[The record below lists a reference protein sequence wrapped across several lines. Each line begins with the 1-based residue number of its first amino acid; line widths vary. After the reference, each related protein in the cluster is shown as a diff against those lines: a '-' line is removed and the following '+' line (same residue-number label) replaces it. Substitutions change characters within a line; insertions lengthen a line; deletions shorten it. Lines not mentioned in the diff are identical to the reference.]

1 MTNERKRMR
10 FEVLLE
16 RYFSNFHRILL
27 TNLLFAIPSAVVFGV
42 LYALNNALFHGAISL
57 PLTLTSIILLFPFYS
72 GVVLVCRN
80 IARGDNKVAV
90 VKTFFSA
97 IKDNFLH
104 FLVHGIVI
112 YIIVTLSVLAVSVYV
127 GFLSSGWFFYVLL
140 FFSIIIALLLLYT
153 IFYIPVMSV
162 TYDLPLRYI
171 YKNSL
176 LMSFG
181 EFKNNVFATIAVGIV
196 FGICFTAVA
205 FIRSATVLAIV
216 VALLWALLI
225 PATVTYMIVFFTYD
239 GMTNIMRNKED
250 ISGELTEKIEK
261 GLKEQEDKKAAQA
274 AQPVQDDFS
283 DIDISSLKDTD
294 DYIFHNGK
302 MVKQSTLL
310 KMIREQQ
317 EKVGESKADAP
328 DASE

>member
-16 RYFSNFHRILL
+16 RYFSNFHRIVL
-27 TNLLFAIPSAVVFGV
+27 TNLLFAIPSAVVFGA

-57 PLTLTSIILLFPFYS
+57 PLMLTSIILLFPFYS
-72 GVVLVCRN
+72 GVVVVSRN
-80 IARGDNKVAV
+80 IARGDGKVAV
-90 VKTFFSA
+90 VKTFLTA

-112 YIIVTLSVLAVSVYV
+112 YIIVTFSVLAVSVYV
-127 GFLSSGWFFYVLL
+127 GFLSAGWFFYVLL

-181 EFKNNVFATIAVGIV
+181 EFKNNIFATIAVGVV
-196 FGICFTAVA
+196 FGICFTSVA
-205 FIRSATVLAIV
+205 FIRSATLLAIMV
-216 VALLWALLI
+216 SLLWALLI
-225 PATVTYMIVFFTYD
+225 PATVTFMIIFFIYD

-250 ISGELTEKIEK
+250 ISGQLSEKIEK
-261 GLKEQEDKKAAQA
+261 GLKEQAEKEAAQA

-283 DIDISSLKDTD
+283 DIDISTLRDTD

-317 EKVGESKADAP
+317 EKAGESKKESTDSA
-328 DASE
+328 E

>member
-1 MTNERKRMR
+1 MK
-10 FEVLLE
+10 FELLLE
-16 RYFSNFHRILL
+16 RYFSSFHRILL
-27 TNLLFAIPSAVVFGV
+27 TNLLFAIPSAVVFGA
-42 LYALNNALFHGAISL
+42 LYALNNSLFHGAISL
-57 PLTLTSIILLFPFYS
+57 PLSLTSIILLYPFYA
-72 GVVLVCRN
+72 GVVMICRN
-80 IARGDNKVAV
+80 IARGDSEIKVIE
-90 VKTFFSA
+90 TYFTA

-112 YIIVTLSVLAVSVYV
+112 YIVVTLSTLAVSVYV
-127 GFLSSGWFFYVLL
+127 GFLSAGWFFYVLL

-181 EFKNNVFATIAVGIV
+181 EFKNNIFATIAVGIV

-205 FIRSATVLAIV
+205 FIRSATVLAITV
-216 VALLWALLI
+216 SLLWALLI
-225 PATVTYMIVFFTYD
+225 PATVTFMIVFFIYD
-239 GMTNIMRNKED
+239 GMANIMRNKED
-250 ISGELTEKIEK
+250 ISGELSEKIEK
-261 GLKEQEDKKAAQA
+261 GLKEHEEKKTTQT
-274 AQPVQDDFS
+274 AQPVKDDFS

-310 KMIREQQ
+310 KLIREQQ
-317 EKVGESKADAP
+317 KKAGDSQS
-328 DASE
+328 DS

>member
-10 FEVLLE
+10 FELLLE

-27 TNLLFAIPSAVVFGV
+27 TNLLFAIPSAIVFGA

-57 PLTLTSIILLFPFYS
+57 PLSLTAIILLYPFYA
-72 GVVLVCRN
+72 GVVKVCRN
-80 IARGDNKVAV
+80 IARGDTEVKV
-90 VKTFFSA
+90 VKTFITA

-104 FLVHGIVI
+104 FLVHGVVI
-112 YIIVTLSVLAVSVYV
+112 YIIVTFSTLAVSVYV

-140 FFSIIIALLLLYT
+140 FFSILIALLLLYT

-181 EFKNNVFATIAVGIV
+181 EFKNNIFATIAVGIV

-216 VALLWALLI
+216 VGLLWALLI
-225 PATVTYMIVFFTYD
+225 PATVTFMIVFFIYD
-239 GMTNIMRNKED
+239 GMKNIMQNKED

-261 GLKEQEDKKAAQA
+261 GLKEQEEKKAEQA

-283 DIDISSLKDTD
+283 DIDISTLKDTD

-317 EKVGESKADAP
+317 EKAGESKNESADSA
-328 DASE
+328 E